1 LQARFS
7 TNPLDYVCSEI
18 FYYDPLE
25 IKSVNVEIPDS
36 AHLNFKIV
44 AIDDNT
50 FELYNNE
57 VKVNEFDTAR
67 VRSYLVSYRK
77 IHFEHHNRTANQND
91 IDSLKKS
98 VPYYTIEVTNDL
110 NETNKIITHQ
120 KSPGFDRYDLVGNI
134 IEFDRDRL
142 WVFTQYDE
150 LTVCQYHV
158 FDKLL
163 RDINYF
169 KIK

>member
-1 LQARFS
+1 MVFNEFQ
-7 TNPLDYVCSEI
+7 
-18 FYYDPLE
+18 
-25 IKSVNVEIPDS
+25 
-36 AHLNFKIV
+36 LNFKIV

-57 VKVNEFDTAR
+57 QKMLSFDTAK
-67 VRSYLVSYRK
+67 VRSYLVGFKK
-77 IHFEHHNRTANQND
+77 IHFEHHNRTASEYD
-91 IDSLKKS
+91 IDSLKHS
-98 VPYYTIEVTNDL
+98 IPYYKIGVTDDEGKENNIVAHL
-110 NETNKIITHQ
+110 
-120 KSPGFDRYDLVGNI
+120 KSPGFDRYDLEGNI
-134 IEFDRDRL
+134 IEYDRDRL
-142 WVFTQYDE
+142 WVFTQYNE